1 MNSTVFY
8 RIFYPVTK
16 ECTFY
21 STAFRSYITPQFGKE
36 NKFLQIKKKKIE
48 TTAYILHDHSVIYLK
63 LAQNISKE

>member
-8 RIFYPVTK
+8 RISNPVTK
-16 ECTFY
+16 EYTFY
-21 STAFRSYITPQFGKE
+21 SAIFRSYITPHLGKE

-63 LAQNISKE
+63 LA